1 MKSIITSSAFVFLA
15 LLASNAG
22 ASPLTL
28 ADVGGIDPLVSGGAA
43 NIPSGDATEKTWISG
58 VLGIPESQLTYQKLT
73 ASGGANWEQISGSTD
88 LFAFNL
94 GSDPTWFMVKTGG
107 GAPFNHYLFSNVGN
121 LDWAVVDF
129 DEFGFTE
136 VNIEKIGHV
145 ATADGG
151 GGSEDLEL
159 TPVPEPAS
167 LTMLG
172 LGLSAT
178 AAAIRRRRNASRGSV
193 AESSS
198 AS

>member
-1 MKSIITSSAFVFLA
+1 MKSIITSCAFVVLA
-15 LLASNAG
+15 LVGSNASAG
-22 ASPLTL
+22 PLTL
-28 ADVGGIDPLVSGGAA
+28 ADVGGVDPLVPGAKT
-43 NIPSGDATEKTWISG
+43 NIASGDAIEKAWIAD
-58 VLGIPESQLTYQKLT
+58 VLGIPAGQLTYQKIA

-94 GSDPTWFMVKTGG
+94 GSDPTWFMVKTGA

-129 DEFGFTE
+129 NEFGFDD
-136 VNIEKIGHV
+136 VNVEKISHV
-145 ATADGG
+145 AIADGD
-151 GGSEDLEL
+151 GGSDDLEL

-178 AAAIRRRRNASRGSV
+178 AAAIRRRRKA
-193 AESSS
+193 
-198 AS
+198 